1 MGAYGN
7 TPEASMSSELI
18 GNIADLNHDDM
29 VNLEDY
35 SYWVMNWMK
44 EEILL
49 AADLDRNGKVD
60 LPDAMIFLD
69 NWLRYEGAE
78 P

>member
-7 TPEASMSSELI
+7 TPEASMSAEVI
-18 GNIADLNHDDM
+18 GNIADLNNDGM

-35 SYWVMNWMK
+35 TFWVMNWMK

-49 AADLDRNGKVD
+49 AADLDRNGKVT
-60 LPDAMIFLD
+60 LPDALIFFD
-69 NWLRYEGAE
+69 N
-78 P
+78 